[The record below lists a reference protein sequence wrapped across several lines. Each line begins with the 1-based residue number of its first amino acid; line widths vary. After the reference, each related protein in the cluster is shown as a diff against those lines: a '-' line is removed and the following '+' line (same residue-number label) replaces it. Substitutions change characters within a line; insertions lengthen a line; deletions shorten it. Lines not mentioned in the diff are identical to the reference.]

1 MKILERRDWEGVWEL
16 IGGTQENLVGA
27 IFFLILIFSPL
38 PGVCKMKHKT
48 GEK

>member
-27 IFFLILIFSPL
+27 IFFFNFNIFPL
-38 PGVCKMKHKT
+38 AWRV
-48 GEK
+48 